1 MSDAPLVAVV
11 NGDNGNL
18 TLLQAL
24 LTERGYRV
32 MLHKDGTA
40 AHSTLKRSRP
50 DLVLLDVPIDD
61 PAGSWTL
68 LDLLTLD
75 PDTLG
80 IPVLVCCN
88 EPKMVAHK
96 VDILRQAGN
105 DILEKPFSKD
115 ILIGRVEALLHT

>member
-24 LTERGYRV
+24 LTESGYRV

-50 DLVLLDVPIDD
+50 GLVLLDVPIDD
-61 PAGSWTL
+61 PARSWIL

-88 EPKMVAHK
+88 KPEMVCHK
-96 VDILRQAGN
+96 VDVLQQTGS

-115 ILIGRVEALLHT
+115 ILISRVEALLHS